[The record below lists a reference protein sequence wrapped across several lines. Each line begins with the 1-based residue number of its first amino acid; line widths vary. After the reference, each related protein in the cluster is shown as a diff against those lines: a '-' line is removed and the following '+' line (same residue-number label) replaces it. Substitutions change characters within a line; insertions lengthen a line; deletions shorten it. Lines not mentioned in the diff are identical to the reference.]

1 MSWEVCCRNM
11 CRACMK
17 IDGVLLPMYDDDTI
31 SSKNLPEKLTELT
44 SIQIDR
50 HDGLPHML
58 CAKCAYRTVAF
69 YDFKLQVQATEEKLR
84 KMFDTQ
90 IEDIKE
96 EIEENGNEQ
105 DSIMLSKE
113 SAEKVFDSSEMV
125 PVNYASSI
133 NDQLNKEIKVNKDE
147 MEQSLEIIS
156 FMDLNQNNGT
166 DKIQDHLNKI
176 INVDQQGKLCSI
188 KSGLVNQYCS
198 TLSSHD
204 LNCTV
209 VYIGDTIMESIKSED
224 HNPCKPKDENISI
237 KASSCKENFEKPR
250 TNDEFLDTV
259 YISDNTELKST
270 KTLNI
275 ENETW
280 QLVSTDKSVI
290 IEQED
295 KMKLNDQQNC
305 NTTENV
311 DLRESDDT
319 DSDYF
324 IDPKDNILGSLN
336 DTITRIKEIKTEN
349 NTIQYQCTLCLQ
361 NYDKLTGVLLH
372 TIDNHIPS
380 SGPFFCVVCEKDCDS
395 HRELRTH
402 VKTHTG
408 QFPYSC
414 FICNKAYTLKRYLKR
429 HMVCHTDFP
438 RHRCPKCGVRFKTK
452 LELENHIVTHVHGAP
467 YACSQCPRMFNH
479 KGNYKRH
486 LITHLDPQGLHLPK
500 YPCTVCGKRF
510 LNNRTL
516 ETHMRVHTGEKPF
529 KCNVCSRRFSQQ
541 GNLLNHLRIHSNPR
555 SYTCEVCG
563 KRFNQRATLKDHSL
577 IHTGEKPYI
586 CNVCGIAFTF
596 SAALRRHMWTH
607 ASGKPFGC
615 EICNARFV
623 GKYDL
628 RRHMKIHSDRPR
640 TKQKKNGGK
649 NSNTEEESREDIT
662 TVEEVDT
669 ETVLIEQVL
678 LNQDVTQVIPQ
689 EEAEKENV
697 DALLNL
703 IQYVSAYSSA
713 RTSLPIS
720 IVQQANLS
728 VQTNRPVLPAHQ
740 STVLIY
746 GSIGNGDFAWSEKE
760 EEGGLAAID
769 AITPV
774 SNSICPVERLE
785 LAARAAAAAAA
796 ARAAAVP
803 AIVAVTVPVTAL
815 AASIVG
821 EKLLV

>member
-380 SGPFFCVVCEKDCDS
+380 SGPFFCVVCEKDCD
-395 HRELRTH
+395 
-402 VKTHTG
+402 KTHTG

-438 RHRCPKCGVRFKTK
+438 RHRCPKCG
-452 LELENHIVTHVHGAP
+452 
-467 YACSQCPRMFNH
+467 
-479 KGNYKRH
+479 
-486 LITHLDPQGLHLPK
+486 
-500 YPCTVCGKRF
+500 
-510 LNNRTL
+510 
-516 ETHMRVHTGEKPF
+516 
-529 KCNVCSRRFSQQ
+529 
-541 GNLLNHLRIHSNPR
+541 
-555 SYTCEVCG
+555 
-563 KRFNQRATLKDHSL
+563 
-577 IHTGEKPYI
+577 
-586 CNVCGIAFTF
+586 
-596 SAALRRHMWTH
+596 
-607 ASGKPFGC
+607 
-615 EICNARFV
+615 
-623 GKYDL
+623 
-628 RRHMKIHSDRPR
+628 
-640 TKQKKNGGK
+640 NGGK

-703 IQYVSAYSSA
+703 IQYGVLQWRQSWRRKTRAHVTTAAGRCLHASTSPPPPPPPPYSGLVGKYPHTPCSNQSALACPRGCSHGPGGCPLPPAHVTPRRQAPPFPPSLSAYSSA

-796 ARAAAVP
+796 RAAAVP

>member
-90 IEDIKE
+90 MEDIKE
-96 EIEENGNEQ
+96 EIENGNEQ
-105 DSIMLSKE
+105 DSIMLNNE
-113 SAEKVFDSSEMV
+113 SVEKKFLFDSSEMV
-125 PVNYASSI
+125 SINYTSSI
-133 NDQLNKEIKVNKDE
+133 NDELNKEIKEGTDE
-147 MEQSLEIIS
+147 VEQSLEIIS
-156 FMDLNQNNGT
+156 FMDLNQSNGT

-188 KSGLVNQYCS
+188 KSELVNQFCS

-224 HNPCKPKDENISI
+224 HDNPCKSKDENISI
-237 KASSCKENFEKPR
+237 KVSSCKENFEKPR
-250 TNDEFLDTV
+250 TNDEFLDTI

-270 KTLNI
+270 KTLSI

-280 QLVSTDKSVI
+280 QLVSTDRSVI

-295 KMKLNDQQNC
+295 KTKLNDQQDC

-349 NTIQYQCTLCLQ
+349 NTMQYQCTL
-361 NYDKLTGVLLH
+361 Y
-372 TIDNHIPS
+372 
-380 SGPFFCVVCEKDCDS
+380 
-395 HRELRTH
+395 
-402 VKTHTG
+402 
-408 QFPYSC
+408 
-414 FICNKAYTLKRYLKR
+414 
-429 HMVCHTDFP
+429 
-438 RHRCPKCGVRFKTK
+438 
-452 LELENHIVTHVHGAP
+452 
-467 YACSQCPRMFNH
+467 
-479 KGNYKRH
+479 
-486 LITHLDPQGLHLPK
+486 
-500 YPCTVCGKRF
+500 
-510 LNNRTL
+510 
-516 ETHMRVHTGEKPF
+516 
-529 KCNVCSRRFSQQ
+529 
-541 GNLLNHLRIHSNPR
+541 
-555 SYTCEVCG
+555 
-563 KRFNQRATLKDHSL
+563 
-577 IHTGEKPYI
+577 
-586 CNVCGIAFTF
+586 
-596 SAALRRHMWTH
+596 
-607 ASGKPFGC
+607 
-615 EICNARFV
+615 
-623 GKYDL
+623 
-628 RRHMKIHSDRPR
+628 
-640 TKQKKNGGK
+640 
-649 NSNTEEESREDIT
+649 
-662 TVEEVDT
+662 T

-703 IQYVSAYSSA
+703 IHGASHGGGKHA
-713 RTSLPIS
+713 RTSPPPPVGASTPPPHLHRHLRRRTQGSWVSTLILHAPIS
-720 IVQQANLS
+720 LHSHVHEVARTGLVVVLFHPHTFYILFRDDFASYIHSTRTNLS
-728 VQTNRPVLPAHQ
+728 VQTNRPVLPAHRN
-740 STVLIY
+740 TVLIY

-785 LAARAAAAAAA
+785 LAARTAAAAATAT

-803 AIVAVTVPVTAL
+803 AIVAVTAPVTAL

>member
-113 SAEKVFDSSEMV
+113 SAEKIFDSSEI

-176 INVDQQGKLCSI
+176 IDVDQQGKLCSI
-188 KSGLVNQYCS
+188 KNGLVNQYCS

-250 TNDEFLDTV
+250 TNDEFLDTI

-295 KMKLNDQQNC
+295 KMKLNDQQDC

-649 NSNTEEESREDIT
+649 NNNTEEESREDIT

-703 IQYVSAYSSA
+703 IQY
-713 RTSLPIS
+713 
-720 IVQQANLS
+720 
-728 VQTNRPVLPAHQ
+728 
-740 STVLIY
+740 
-746 GSIGNGDFAWSEKE
+746 G
-760 EEGGLAAID
+760 
-769 AITPV
+769 
-774 SNSICPVERLE
+774 
-785 LAARAAAAAAA
+785 
-796 ARAAAVP
+796 
-803 AIVAVTVPVTAL
+803 
-815 AASIVG
+815 
-821 EKLLV
+821 

>member
-44 SIQIDR
+44 SVQIDR
-50 HDGLPHML
+50 YDGLPNML

-90 IEDIKE
+90 MEDIKE
-96 EIEENGNEQ
+96 EIEENENEQ
-105 DSIMLSKE
+105 DSVMLSKE
-113 SAEKVFDSSEMV
+113 SAENKCSFDSSETV
-125 PVNYASSI
+125 SVNYASSI
-133 NDQLNKEIKVNKDE
+133 NDELNKEIKVSKDE
-147 MEQSLEIIS
+147 VEQSLEIIS
-156 FMDLNQNNGT
+156 FMDLNQSNET
-166 DKIQDHLNKI
+166 DKIPDHLNKI
-176 INVDQQGKLCSI
+176 INVDQQ
-188 KSGLVNQYCS
+188 
-198 TLSSHD
+198 
-204 LNCTV
+204 
-209 VYIGDTIMESIKSED
+209 DTI
-224 HNPCKPKDENISI
+224 
-237 KASSCKENFEKPR
+237 
-250 TNDEFLDTV
+250 
-259 YISDNTELKST
+259 YISDNTESKSI
-270 KTLNI
+270 KNI

-295 KMKLNDQQNC
+295 KMKLDIQQDC

-349 NTIQYQCTLCLQ
+349 NTIQYQCTLCSQ

-628 RRHMKIHSDRPR
+628 RRHMKIHNDRPR

-703 IQYVSAYSSA
+703 IQY
-713 RTSLPIS
+713 
-720 IVQQANLS
+720 
-728 VQTNRPVLPAHQ
+728 
-740 STVLIY
+740 
-746 GSIGNGDFAWSEKE
+746 G
-760 EEGGLAAID
+760 
-769 AITPV
+769 
-774 SNSICPVERLE
+774 
-785 LAARAAAAAAA
+785 
-796 ARAAAVP
+796 
-803 AIVAVTVPVTAL
+803 
-815 AASIVG
+815 
-821 EKLLV
+821 

>member
-1 MSWEVCCRNM
+1 MGWEVCCRNM
-11 CRACMK
+11 CRACMQ

-44 SIQIDR
+44 SVQINR
-50 HDGLPHML
+50 YDGLPHML
-58 CAKCAYRTVAF
+58 CAKCAYRTIAF

-84 KMFDTQ
+84 KMFETQ

-96 EIEENGNEQ
+96 EVEENGHEEF
-105 DSIMLSKE
+105 IVPTKE
-113 SAEKVFDSSEMV
+113 SAEKRILLDVSQIFSPGYGTHMDIE
-125 PVNYASSI
+125 
-133 NDQLNKEIKVNKDE
+133 LNKTSKVSNNE
-147 MEQSLEIIS
+147 GEQHSTIVS
-156 FMDLNQNNGT
+156 FMDLNQNTDT
-166 DKIQDHLNKI
+166 DKKQDHLNKI
-176 INVDQQGKLCSI
+176 IGVDQQ
-188 KSGLVNQYCS
+188 
-198 TLSSHD
+198 
-204 LNCTV
+204 V
-209 VYIGDTIMESIKSED
+209 VYIANTGMKPIKSEND
-224 HNPCKPKDENISI
+224 SNFCKLKIENDSI
-237 KASSCKENFEKPR
+237 KRESCKESYEECRN
-250 TNDEFLDTV
+250 NDEFPNEI
-259 YISDNTELKST
+259 YISDDTESKSA
-270 KTLNI
+270 KALSI
-275 ENETW
+275 ESETW
-280 QLVSTDKSVI
+280 QLVLSDGSVI
-290 IEQED
+290 KEQDNKIKEDDRKGRNIE
-295 KMKLNDQQNC
+295 
-305 NTTENV
+305 ENLEV
-311 DLRESDDT
+311 KESDGS

-336 DTITRIKEIKTEN
+336 DTITRIKEIKTQDN
-349 NTIQYQCTLCLQ
+349 VIQYQCTLCLQ
-361 NYDKLTGVLLH
+361 NYDKLTGILLH

-395 HRELRTH
+395 HRELRAH

-438 RHRCPKCGVRFKTK
+438 RHRCPKCGIRFKTK
-452 LELENHIVTHVHGAP
+452 SELENHVITHVHGAP
-467 YACSQCPRMFNH
+467 YACSQCPRVFNH

-529 KCNVCSRRFSQQ
+529 KCNICSRRFSQQ

-596 SAALRRHMWTH
+596 SAALRRHMWIH

-615 EICNARFV
+615 EICKARFV

-640 TKQKKNGGK
+640 ARQRRNLGR
-649 NSNTEEESREDIT
+649 NSNTEEESREDVT
-662 TVEEVDT
+662 TAEEADT

-697 DALLNL
+697 DALFNL
-703 IQYVSAYSSA
+703 IQY
-713 RTSLPIS
+713 
-720 IVQQANLS
+720 
-728 VQTNRPVLPAHQ
+728 
-740 STVLIY
+740 
-746 GSIGNGDFAWSEKE
+746 G
-760 EEGGLAAID
+760 
-769 AITPV
+769 
-774 SNSICPVERLE
+774 
-785 LAARAAAAAAA
+785 
-796 ARAAAVP
+796 
-803 AIVAVTVPVTAL
+803 
-815 AASIVG
+815 
-821 EKLLV
+821 